1 MYKTLI
7 QTF

>member
-7 QTF
+7 